1 VLSYRAEPEEP
12 DEKDILTWWK
22 FLNLNIRRT

>member
-1 VLSYRAEPEEP
+1 VLSYRAEPEEL
-12 DEKDILTWWK
+12 DEKDILTCWK